1 MKKVILSIGGMSCSA
16 CSSGLEK
23 YLNKQEGIKASV
35 NLVLAQALVEYDE
48 TKLDVEKIEEYIKEA
63 GFESLGIYNP
73 KKENKKNISKYLL
86 LASFVLTAITIYI
99 SMGNMFGWPQIPFL
113 NMEYHAI
120 WYSLVLCMFAIVS
133 LVYGL
138 DIIINGVKR
147 FIKTMPN
154 MDTLVTM
161 GVLASFI
168 YSFVNMILIFTG
180 KFELVHNLYFEA
192 CVTVIF
198 FVKFGRYIDF
208 KSKEKSKEAIKDLV
222 KITPEYAIIKTANG
236 DKKVT
241 IDEVKV
247 GDILVCKAGDRVA
260 VDGTVIYGSAHVD
273 ESFITGEALPR
284 KK

>member
-120 WYSLVLCMFAIVS
+120 WYSLVLCVFAILS

-168 YSFVNMILIFTG
+168 YSFF
-180 KFELVHNLYFEA
+180 
-192 CVTVIF
+192 
-198 FVKFGRYIDF
+198 YI
-208 KSKEKSKEAIKDLV
+208 
-222 KITPEYAIIKTANG
+222 
-236 DKKVT
+236 
-241 IDEVKV
+241 
-247 GDILVCKAGDRVA
+247 
-260 VDGTVIYGSAHVD
+260 
-273 ESFITGEALPR
+273 
-284 KK
+284 